1 MLVLGRV
8 SDFEGM
14 TFQKIPSFE
23 KNDELGVVDSLTNR
37 FGVNISTRWDLP
49 VSITRVY
56 FKKKTEK
63 MSKKQLADVSWLAP
77 ILTQSL
83 PPWQPRGNK
92 DHKHREW

>member
-1 MLVLGRV
+1 
-8 SDFEGM
+8 M

-23 KNDELGVVDSLTNR
+23 KMDELGVVDQQIWGEHLYKVGPTSFNYKGL
-37 FGVNISTRWDLP
+37 FQ
-49 VSITRVY
+49 
-56 FKKKTEK
+56 KKTEK
-63 MSKKQLADVSWLAP
+63 MSKKQLADVAWLAP